1 MKELEGWLRE
11 AHVGTRATLTLF
23 LDGLDEL
30 RSSIRSGVLHA
41 LRPSSLPGIKLF
53 MTSRFLPDEFESGE
67 EGFAHTSI
75 EFSSAEADI
84 RHLILSSLESPAAYR
99 LISLSKRVQAK
110 KAHRVDVVR
119 EITTRIMAKADT

>member
-1 MKELEGWLRE
+1 
-11 AHVGTRATLTLF
+11 
-23 LDGLDEL
+23 
-30 RSSIRSGVLHA
+30 
-41 LRPSSLPGIKLF
+41 